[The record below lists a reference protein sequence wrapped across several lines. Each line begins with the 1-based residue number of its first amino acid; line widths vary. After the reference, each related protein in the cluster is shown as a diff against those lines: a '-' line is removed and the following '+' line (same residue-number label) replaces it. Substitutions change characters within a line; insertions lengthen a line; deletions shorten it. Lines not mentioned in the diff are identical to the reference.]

1 MVALRDL
8 LRQVATTY
16 ATAPCRKRAIQAAV
30 AVLMWLMTAVVVGSF
45 AANPNAAGSAAALLL
60 GILFV
65 WTPGLIAYAWATAP
79 SAAAADRPIV
89 RSRVA
94 LLYDKYFGLNG
105 EYFGLKVQASQLL
118 SVVLQAWTRLPLL
131 GAFVSVHPRL
141 GPFADIGY
149 VEYYDEGGSPSAPI
163 FWTIFAAL
171 VVNALYPAVLLVQ
184 RDAFWSRRAVAV
196 AAAALDLVYSAVF
209 FFAMLTNG
217 VFAAALPI
225 WPLATLSLFYPTV
238 HVVFVCRAIEAAAAD
253 LAARA
258 RRAVGAATANGERR
272 ASTRTAMA
280 LTGRVEDALPLW
292 KGARFAAVALG
303 AVAAALGARCADRYP
318 LLSALP
324 GPCAPCVCSD
334 AGVLRGCPYH
344 AELSDPILWISGR
357 GVTEVKKGALEGNE
371 GAINVYL
378 HENALETLP
387 AGVFGGLRNPR
398 DIRLDR
404 NKIAE
409 LPPGLFDGI
418 GPLEY
423 LFMSHNRLEELPP
436 GLFDA
441 LGRLRG
447 LDLRSNRLRHLPSE
461 TFRGL
466 QRVTG
471 IDVSANN
478 ISHPGIGAGTFANP
492 DLAFVSL
499 AHNPTL
505 RSVEA
510 GAFGESLEHVWL
522 TGSNLT
528 CARLAGADGALPSGA
543 GCADEGVCGAV
554 WGVAPLG
561 NGFCDEKF
569 DPRYNT
575 AECLWDGGDCA

>member
-30 AVLMWLMTAVVVGSF
+30 AVLMWLMTAVVVGPL
-45 AANPNAAGSAAALLL
+45 AANPSATGPATVLLL
-60 GILFV
+60 SILFV

-141 GPFADIGY
+141 GPFADLGF

-196 AAAALDLVYSAVF
+196 VDAALDLVYSAVF

-357 GVTEVKKGALEGNE
+357 GVTAVAEGALEGNE
-371 GAINVYL
+371 GVTSVFL

-387 AGVFGGLRNPR
+387 AGVFGGLRNPLT
-398 DIRLDR
+398 IRLDR

-409 LPPGLFDGI
+409 LPPGLFD
-418 GPLEY
+418 
-423 LFMSHNRLEELPP
+423 
-436 GLFDA
+436 A
-441 LGRLRG
+441 LGRLRS
-447 LDLRSNRLRHLPSE
+447 LDLHGNRLRHLPSE

-528 CARLAGADGALPSGA
+528 CARLAGADGALPPGA

-554 WGVAPLG
+554 WGVSSHG
-561 NGFCDEKF
+561 NGVCDEKW